1 MFTRVRPDC
10 MQAVNGMNKILHL
23 RAPAKINFVLRVLSR
38 RADGYHELETWMQKL
53 DLYDELSLQ
62 LRKGGG
68 IELHCDDNEIPLGA
82 ENIACQAAA
91 AFFDAT
97 LCGKEFGLVIHLK
110 KKIPAAAGLGGGSSD
125 AGTVLKGLNAL
136 FGNRFSLEE
145 MVKMARSLGADVPF
159 FVTDYDAVLATG
171 IGEKMVPVPSVR
183 DAEFLLVNAGFAV
196 STQWVF
202 EKYALT
208 RANKNSRLTGS
219 HKLNPDLLVLSDMI
233 NDLEQITVNR
243 YPEIG
248 KVKEQL
254 TAAGAEKVLMS
265 GSGPTVFGVFPDTQ
279 KNQQSRIAGA
289 AEKMR
294 LEYGTKVFVVRASNG
309 V

>member
-1 MFTRVRPDC
+1 
-10 MQAVNGMNKILHL
+10 MQVVDGMSKILHL
-23 RAPAKINFVLRVLSR
+23 RAPAKINFTLRVLSQR
-38 RADGYHELETWMQKL
+38 PDGYHELETWMQKL

-68 IELHCDDNEIPLGA
+68 IELHCDDEEIPAGT
-82 ENIACQAAA
+82 ENLAWKAAA
-91 AFFDAT
+91 AFFDTT
-97 LCGKEFGLVIHLK
+97 LFGKEYGLVIHLK

-136 FGNRFSLEE
+136 FGSEFSLDEL
-145 MVKMARSLGADVPF
+145 VGMARSLGADVPF
-159 FVTDYDAVLATG
+159 FVTDYDAVIATG
-171 IGEKMVPVPSVR
+171 IGEKMVPVPSVK
-183 DAEFLLVNAGFAV
+183 DASFLLVNAGFAV

-208 RANKNSRLTGS
+208 RTNKNSRLTGS
-219 HKLNPDLLVLSDMI
+219 HKLDPDLLALTDII
-233 NDLEQITVNR
+233 NDLEQITISR
-243 YPEIG
+243 YPEID

-279 KNQQSRIAGA
+279 KNQQNRIVGA

-294 LEYGTKVFVVRASNG
+294 LEYGKKVFVVRASNG